1 MKKLFLGIATT
12 GVVLLSAGSMVLAQG
27 NVQPTST
34 NTQNT
39 DVQPV
44 VAQNFVDQNEDG
56 LCDNFSSGTSQ
67 GAGQNF
73 VDNNSDGVCD
83 NFASGTSQ
91 GAGQN
96 FVDNNGDGICDNFAS
111 GNTGKGNGQG
121 NRQNFV
127 DSNGDGICDNMGS
140 GCGRGAGQGRCGR
153 NINQ

>member
-12 GVVLLSAGSMVLAQG
+12 SVVLLSAGSMVLAQG

-44 VAQNFVDQNEDG
+44 VAQNFVDQNEDD
-56 LCDNFSSGTSQ
+56 LCDNFASDTLQ

-73 VDNNSDGVCD
+73 VDNND
-83 NFASGTSQ
+83 
-91 GAGQN
+91 
-96 FVDNNGDGICDNFAS
+96 DGICDNFTS
-111 GNTGKGNGQG
+111 GNTGRGNGQG

-127 DSNGDGICDNMGS
+127 DSNGDGVCDNMGS

>member
-27 NVQPTST
+27 NIQPTNT

-67 GAGQNF
+67 AAGQNF
-73 VDNNSDGVCD
+73 VDNND
-83 NFASGTSQ
+83 
-91 GAGQN
+91 
-96 FVDNNGDGICDNFAS
+96 DGICDNFAS
-111 GNTGKGNGQG
+111 GNTSRGNGQG

-127 DSNGDGICDNMGS
+127 DSNGDGVCDNMGS